1 MRWDLLFFDLDG
13 TLTDSGPG
21 VMGAV
26 RYAFGAMDRCAPDET
41 ALRSFIG
48 PTLIDSFSRYF
59 PPGQAEEAVG
69 KYNEYYA
76 ETGWLENAPYPGI
89 EDCLGALRGAGA
101 RLFVA
106 TSKMEASARR
116 VLDHFGLSPYFKAV
130 CGATADDAAHGAKDV
145 VLCAALQQA
154 GCEDPKRAVMIGD
167 RKFDILGGRAA
178 GLETVG
184 VLYGYGSREELT
196 AAGATEIA
204 ETVQDLQTLLLSK

>member
-21 VMGAV
+21 VLGAV
-26 RYAFGAMDRCAPDET
+26 RYAFEAMGRSAPDE
-41 ALRSFIG
+41 AAMRGFIG
-48 PTLIDSFSRYF
+48 PTLIDSFSGYF
-59 PPGQAEEAVG
+59 LPGQAEEAVG
-69 KYNEYYA
+69 RYNEYYA
-76 ETGWLENAPYPGI
+76 KTGWLENAPYPGI
-89 EDCLGALRGAGA
+89 EDCLGALRDAGA

-106 TSKMEASARR
+106 TSKVEASARW
-116 VLDHFGLSPYFKAV
+116 VLDHFKLTPYFEAV
-130 CGATADDAAHGAKDV
+130 CGAEADDAAHGAKDV
-145 VLCAALQQA
+145 VLRAALRRA

-184 VLYGYGSREELT
+184 VLYGYGSREELS

-204 ETVQDLQTLLLSK
+204 GTVQDLQALLLQE